1 MRIHT
6 LTHAATGL
14 ALALAVSACDQ
25 GLTGLNENPNG
36 PTDVPPEFV
45 FPQGVTAAV
54 GRARGTGMD
63 LYFTSL
69 WAQHYGEIQYPDNDA
84 YNLRPTSIDTWW
96 SDFYSGG
103 LQDFTVAAAK
113 GMELDRPNLVAPPEI
128 MKQWTFGLM
137 TALWGDIPYSQA
149 NLGAANVTP
158 AYDTQEAIFDGMFT
172 ALDAAHDMIVS
183 DDAENGRT
191 YEEADPLYQGDM
203 EKWQKFANS
212 LRLRYAFWIANAD
225 ATRAQAELGAAL
237 AEASGVFES
246 NDDNAVLVWPGDG
259 INESPLYANMVTGLR
274 DDNRV
279 SRTLINILQDDANDP
294 TVGTKDPNDFQ
305 DPRLAIFAQ
314 LPEDDEGNPT
324 LDYYVGVQNGL
335 DAAAALAQGLQ
346 FTSKIGEV
354 FVQADAPTYLM
365 KYAEV
370 EFILAEFARRG
381 WGGMG
386 AADMLTHYQNGI
398 RASMELYGV
407 PDAEITTYLAHP
419 SVALGTGTGFSG
431 IDTDAEKIALQH
443 WIALYGQ
450 GIEAYTLYRLT
461 GVPDLQAGPAAIIPT
476 VPRRL
481 TYPLAE
487 QSFNNT
493 NLQAAINAQ
502 GGDDLENDLW
512 FTQP

>member
-6 LTHAATGL
+6 LSRAATGI
-14 ALALAVSACDQ
+14 AMALAVSACDQ

-36 PTDVPPEFV
+36 PTDVSPEFV
-45 FPQGVTAAV
+45 FPHGVTAAV
-54 GRARGTGMD
+54 GRVRGTGLD

-96 SDFYSGG
+96 SDFYAGP
-103 LQDFTVAAAK
+103 LQDFTVAARK
-113 GMELDRPNLVAPPEI
+113 GMELERPNLVAPPEI

-137 TALWGDIPYSQA
+137 TALWGDLPYSQA
-149 NLGAANVTP
+149 NQGATNVTP
-158 AYDTQEAIFDGMFT
+158 VYDTQEAIFDGMFA
-172 ALDAAHDMIVS
+172 ALDAAHDMIV
-183 DDAENGRT
+183 DEDAENGRT
-191 YEEADPLYQGDM
+191 YGTADPIYGGDM
-203 EKWQKFANS
+203 VQWQKFANS
-212 LRLRYAFWIANAD
+212 LRLRYAFWISNAD
-225 ATRAQAELGAAL
+225 ATRAQAELAAAL
-237 AEASGVFES
+237 AEPSGIFES

-259 INESPLYANMVTGLR
+259 TVDAPLYDNMVDGLR

-294 TVGTKDPNDFQ
+294 TVATKDPNDFQ
-305 DPRLAIFAQ
+305 DPRLPIFAQ
-314 LPEDDEGNPT
+314 LPHDDEGTVT
-324 LDYYVGVQNGL
+324 LNYYVGVRNGL

-354 FVQADAPTYLM
+354 FIEADAATNLM
-365 KYAEV
+365 TYAEV

-386 AADMLTHYQNGI
+386 AGDVAAHYEAGI
-398 RASMELYGV
+398 RASMEMYGIS
-407 PDAEITTYLAHP
+407 DAAITTYLAHP

-487 QSFNNT
+487 QSFNNA
-493 NLQAAINAQ
+493 NLQAAISAQ
-502 GGDDLENDLW
+502 GGDDLDNDLW
-512 FTQP
+512 FTAP

>member
-1 MRIHT
+1 MRIHR

-14 ALALAVSACDQ
+14 ALALSVSACDQ

-36 PTDVPPEFV
+36 PTDVPPQFV
-45 FPQGVTAAV
+45 FPQGVTASV
-54 GRARGTGMD
+54 GLARGTGMD

-84 YNLRPTSIDTWW
+84 YNLRPTSIDGWW
-96 SDFYSGG
+96 SSFYSSG

-113 GMELDRPNLVAPPEI
+113 GEEQGRSNLVAPAVI

-137 TALWGDIPYSQA
+137 TVLWGDIPYSQA

-158 AYDTQEAIFDGMFT
+158 AYDTQESIFDGMFT
-172 ALDAAHDMIVS
+172 ALNAANDMVVPVNAS
-183 DDAENGRT
+183 EGLT
-191 YEEADPLYQGDM
+191 YGDADPLYFGDM

-212 LRLRYAFWIANAD
+212 LRLRYAFWISNANPTKAQSEFD
-225 ATRAQAELGAAL
+225 AAM
-237 AEASGVFES
+237 AEASGIFES
-246 NDDNAVLVWPGDG
+246 NEDNAVLVWPGDG

-279 SRTLINILQDDANDP
+279 SRTLINILQDDANDT
-294 TVGTKDPNDFQ
+294 TVAPASKDPNDFQ
-305 DPRLAIFAQ
+305 DPRLSIFAQ
-314 LPEDDEGNPT
+314 LPEDTVRDI
-324 LDYYVGVQNGL
+324 DFYIGVRNGL

-346 FTSKIGEV
+346 LTSKIGAIFIEP
-354 FVQADAPTYLM
+354 DAPTYLM

-381 WGGMG
+381 WAG
-386 AADMLTHYQNGI
+386 AGDMNTHYQRGI

-407 PDAEITTYLAHP
+407 PTAEIDAYLLHP
-419 SVALGTGTGFSG
+419 SVLLGNGIGFSG

-450 GIEAYTLYRLT
+450 GIEAWTLYRLT
-461 GVPDLQAGPAAIIPT
+461 GVPDLQPGPAAVETT

-502 GGDDLENDLW
+502 GGDELTNDLW
-512 FTQP
+512 FTEP

>member
-1 MRIHT
+1 MRIHR
-6 LTHAATGL
+6 LTHAATGI

-36 PTDVPPEFV
+36 PTDVPPQFV

-54 GRARGTGMD
+54 GLARGTGMD

-84 YNLRPTSIDTWW
+84 YNLRPTSIDGWW
-96 SDFYSGG
+96 SSFYSSG

-113 GMELDRPNLVAPPEI
+113 GAALERPNLVAPPEI

-137 TALWGDIPYSQA
+137 TVLWGDIPYSQA
-149 NLGAANVTP
+149 NQGAANVTP
-158 AYDTQEAIFDGMFT
+158 AYDTQQAIFDGMFA
-172 ALDAAHDMIVS
+172 ALNTAHDMVVPVT
-183 DDAENGRT
+183 AENGLG
-191 YEEADPLYQGDM
+191 YADADPVYFGDM
-203 EKWQKFANS
+203 DKWQKFANS
-212 LRLRYAFWIANAD
+212 LRLRYAFWISNAD
-225 ATRAQAELGAAL
+225 AAKAQSEFDAAM
-237 AEASGVFES
+237 AEASGIFES

-259 INESPLYANMVTGLR
+259 INESPLYGNMVTGLR

-294 TVGTKDPNDFQ
+294 TVATKDPNDFA
-305 DPRLAIFAQ
+305 DPRLPVFAQ
-314 LPEDDEGNPT
+314 LPQDET
-324 LDYYVGVQNGL
+324 IDYYVGVRNGL
-335 DAAAALAQGLQ
+335 DAAAALAQGLEQ
-346 FTSKIGEV
+346 TSKIGEI
-354 FVQADAPTYLM
+354 FIEPDAPTYLM

-381 WGGMG
+381 WGGMN
-386 AADMLTHYQNGI
+386 AADMLTHYEDGI
-398 RASMELYGV
+398 RASMELYGI
-407 PDAEITTYLAHP
+407 AEAAITAYLAHP
-419 SVALGTGTGFSG
+419 SVALGTLTGFSG

-450 GIEAYTLYRLT
+450 GIEAWTLYRLT
-461 GVPDLQAGPAAIIPT
+461 GVPDLQAGPAAIEPT

-487 QSFNNT
+487 QSFNNA

-502 GGDDLENDLW
+502 GGDDLTNDLW
-512 FTQP
+512 FTEP